1 MWKPI
6 SKAEITEC
14 DTVPIFSEYVS
25 IQLTGKNINS
35 SYPKQNKP
43 LQDILSA
50 NLVRFS
56 IDLVGIIEEYSRELR
71 PVNEIAV
78 HLGDATYIESLGDLH
93 LMTMDEKNNLIVITT
108 GGYMYTLQDQSTEFM
123 YNGFTTCHPVEIN
136 SMFSTSK
143 HIIWSTRT
151 NRDNHISIMH
161 LLDRYTTWCS
171 TNHTHR
177 HLCIVQDE
185 KLPRTEPA
193 RPSKPIIRDFNS
205 IFAIANSLV
214 TKFEYHNGKYT
225 ESAWLRIEDILHQQG
240 DEMRKQTINIS
251 KMLAID
257 DKLFLYNH
265 PVIEV
270 FDYNGKWLFRIG
282 SYYVYY
288 VSFTPSGPIREDV
301 FHFGQVGSMQF
312 DIVNQILFVA
322 DIKRQQVLAI
332 TIANGGKIAQVL
344 DIDSPKKAL
353 VHWNAKK
360 RQLLIACIDEH
371 HQTIKFYS

>member
-1 MWKPI
+1 MWNPA
-6 SKAEITEC
+6 SEAGITRC
-14 DTVPIFSEYVS
+14 YPVPVLSEYVS
-25 IQLTGKNINS
+25 AYLTSKNINS

-43 LQDILSA
+43 LMDILSVS
-50 NLVRFS
+50 LVRFS
-56 IDLVGIIEEYSRELR
+56 LDLVGIVEEYSRELR

-78 HLGDATYIESLGDLH
+78 HLGDATYIESLGDLD

-108 GGYMYTLQDQSTEFM
+108 GGYMYTLQDQSTEFI

-143 HIIWSTRT
+143 HIIWSTRI
-151 NRDNHISIMH
+151 NKDNHISIMH

-171 TNHTHR
+171 TNHTYR

-185 KLPRTEPA
+185 NLPRTEPA
-193 RPSKPIIRDFNS
+193 RPPKPIIRDFSS
-205 IFAIANSLV
+205 IFAIANNLV

-225 ESAWLRIEDILHQQG
+225 ESAWFMIEDILHQQG

-282 SYYVYY
+282 SYYTNY
-288 VSFTPSGPIREDV
+288 VTFTPSVLIREDV
-301 FHFGQVGSMQF
+301 FHFKQVGSMQF
-312 DIVNQILFVA
+312 DIANQILFVV
-322 DIKRQQVLAI
+322 DIERQQVLAI
-332 TIANGGKIAQVL
+332 TIADGGKIAQVW
-344 DIDSPKKAL
+344 DMDSPATGL
-353 VHWNAKK
+353 IHWNAKK
-360 RQLLIACIDEH
+360 RQLLIFGTNERH
-371 HQTIKFYS
+371 RTIKFYS